1 MLAPLGAFGS
11 AAPVSQ
17 SGVARRVGPLCRI
30 STDSKA
36 SDGPRPTRRPH
47 RKNHLFHFLPT
58 LGPQMADFW
67 PTFCRSKN
75 SLKIGL
81 LKDPPKSSRSRHLSP
96 PWPPKIDFGC
106 LRQWFRPRAS
116 LGWIP
121 CDGVLCF
128 CFSAEGLRRL
138 EVNVVDCWGGG
149 GLKSVLCK
157 IVSVKV

>member
-1 MLAPLGAFGS
+1 M
-11 AAPVSQ
+11 AAQ
-17 SGVARRVGPLCRI
+17 
-30 STDSKA
+30 
-36 SDGPRPTRRPH
+36 GPRSPGTVSPTNFRGREDVPWSLLDPFFRFFEPPERH
-47 RKNHLFHFLPT
+47 QNFMFFCIAPKDQKVDNK
-58 LGPQMADFW
+58 W
-67 PTFCRSKN
+67 PKV
-75 SLKIGL
+75 G
-81 LKDPPKSSRSRHLSP
+81 SRAIFGAIF
-96 PWPPKIDFGC
+96 IDFGC

-128 CFSAEGLRRL
+128 CFSPEGLRRL

>member
-1 MLAPLGAFGS
+1 MHRTKVGCDQRPQAPKTQHSPSGA
-11 AAPVSQ
+11 
-17 SGVARRVGPLCRI
+17 SGPGA
-30 STDSKA
+30 
-36 SDGPRPTRRPH
+36 
-47 RKNHLFHFLPT
+47 N
-58 LGPQMADFW
+58 
-67 PTFCRSKN
+67 
-75 SLKIGL
+75 
-81 LKDPPKSSRSRHLSP
+81 
-96 PWPPKIDFGC
+96 FGC

-128 CFSAEGLRRL
+128 CFSPEGLRRL